1 MCEVKLYDW
10 GKAVEMIGG
19 ENELLVTVLEMFLD
33 EVPDYLKALR
43 DSAHRGE
50 LAALAQT
57 AHTLKGLFSTF
68 CADEAAALAL
78 ALEQQ
83 AKQQQP
89 CSAELTALE
98 QMMQRLIPQLE
109 AQIAH

>member
-1 MCEVKLYDW
+1 
-10 GKAVEMIGG
+10 
-19 ENELLVTVLEMFLD
+19 
-33 EVPDYLKALR
+33 
-43 DSAHRGE
+43 
-50 LAALAQT
+50 
-57 AHTLKGLFSTF
+57 LKGLFSTF